1 MSWSPPGPSHWSKR
15 KWKTEKF
22 ELGRFFLNYTSS
34 SSLYMWLTVI
44 PSVPRAFCLI
54 AMAMRFFSA
63 RVSLRAASIFGL
75 TSACSLSASRRFSAK
90 VPIPSSLDTCSSLCK
105 LVIESVP
112 ISIYKRRIDDL
123 CLYRDTAWNKNKIK
137 TSYKSVTC
145 VGGCRVARPRSS
157 LRING
162 SAGRAR
168 NFFQTSASRLQN
180 MIYSLGNHFKTAT
193 LLVVYIFN

>member
-1 MSWSPPGPSHWSKR
+1 MR
-15 KWKTEKF
+15 
-22 ELGRFFLNYTSS
+22 
-34 SSLYMWLTVI
+34 LTVI

-137 TSYKSVTC
+137 NSYKSVTC

-180 MIYSLGNHFKTAT
+180 MIYSLGNHFKTAMF
-193 LLVVYIFN
+193 LDNISCCLIYFISSKIFILYCINEIIWINNLFIELINIKQSYT

>member
-1 MSWSPPGPSHWSKR
+1 
-15 KWKTEKF
+15 
-22 ELGRFFLNYTSS
+22 
-34 SSLYMWLTVI
+34 MWLTVI

-137 TSYKSVTC
+137 NSYKSVTC

-180 MIYSLGNHFKTAT
+180 MIYSLGNHFKTAMF
-193 LLVVYIFN
+193 LDNISCCLIYFISSKIFILYCINEIIWINNLFIELINIKQSYT